1 MITSELLRAV
11 RLGKQ
16 DAALTALY
24 GAEQLDAQR
33 DRYAA
38 AIAEFSSLYGEHE
51 VSVFTVAGR
60 SEISGNHTDHNHG
73 RVLAASI
80 DLDIIA
86 VAARCDENTVSI
98 KSEGFPR
105 DVVSL

>member
-38 AIAEFSSLYGEHE
+38 AIAEFSSLY
-51 VSVFTVAGR
+51 
-60 SEISGNHTDHNHG
+60 
-73 RVLAASI
+73 
-80 DLDIIA
+80 
-86 VAARCDENTVSI
+86 
-98 KSEGFPR
+98 
-105 DVVSL
+105 